1 MKGPPSMIA
10 GCSESRRGKSGEFGD
25 TLSFIPG
32 MGHMSTEGHLQ
43 FSGFEYSLPWSKPFH
58 PLLGKSLHCKQ
69 PLVGEAENEILNLG
83 TVYPFLTFSVSV

>member
-1 MKGPPSMIA
+1 MKRPPSMIA

-43 FSGFEYSLPWSKPFH
+43 FSGFEYSLP
-58 PLLGKSLHCKQ
+58 
-69 PLVGEAENEILNLG
+69 
-83 TVYPFLTFSVSV
+83 